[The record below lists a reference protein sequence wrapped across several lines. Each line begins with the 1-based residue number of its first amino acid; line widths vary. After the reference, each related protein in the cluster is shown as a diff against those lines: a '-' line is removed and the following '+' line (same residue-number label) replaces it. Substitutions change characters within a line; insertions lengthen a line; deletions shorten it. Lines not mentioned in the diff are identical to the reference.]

1 MSKIVLVTGA
11 SRGIGLEAAKHFSK
25 EGYKVIGTSR
35 GDFNLGELIGD
46 DSAISFQLDLMSKQS
61 IKNLFADLKSQ
72 DLLPSVLVNNAGITK
87 DQLFMRMKDEDWDDV
102 IETNLN
108 GLFRVTKAFI
118 KPMVKNKFGRV
129 INISSVAGL
138 MGNSG
143 QVNYSSSKS
152 AMVGFSRSLAK
163 ELGSRNITS
172 NVVAPGF
179 IETDMT
185 TFLNDDEKAEVSKNI
200 PMKRFGTVEDVARCI
215 VFLASDE
222 ANYITGQ
229 TISVDG
235 GLFTVSYTHLTL
247 PTIYSV

>member
-25 EGYKVIGTSR
+25 EGYKVIGSSR

-46 DSAISFQLDLMSKQS
+46 ESAISVQLDLMSKES
-61 IKNLFADLKSQ
+61 IQNLFADLKSE

-87 DQLFMRMKDEDWDDV
+87 DQLFLRMKDEDWDDV

-118 KPMVKNKFGRV
+118 KPMVKNKFGRI

-143 QVNYSSSKS
+143 QANYSSSKS

-185 TFLNDDEKAEVSKNI
+185 TFLNDDEKVEVSKNI
-200 PMKRFGTVEDVARCI
+200 PMKRFGTVQDVAKCI

-235 GLFTVSYTHLTL
+235 GLFMY
-247 PTIYSV
+247 

>member
-25 EGYKVIGTSR
+25 DGYKVIGTSR
-35 GDFNLGELIGD
+35 GDFNLDELIGD
-46 DSAISFQLDLMSKQS
+46 DSAISVQLDLMSKES
-61 IKNLFADLKSQ
+61 IKNLFADLKSE

-87 DQLFMRMKDEDWDDV
+87 DQLFLRMKDEDWDDV

-200 PMKRFGTVEDVARCI
+200 PMKRFGTVQDVAKCI

-235 GLFTVSYTHLTL
+235 GLFMY
-247 PTIYSV
+247 

>member
-35 GDFNLGELIGD
+35 GDFNLGDLIGD
-46 DSAISFQLDLMSKQS
+46 ESAISVQLDLMSKDS
-61 IKNLFADLKSQ
+61 IKKLFAELKSE

-87 DQLFMRMKDEDWDDV
+87 DQLFLRMKDEDWDDV

-118 KPMVKNKFGRV
+118 KPMVKNKFGRI

-185 TFLNDDEKAEVSKNI
+185 TFLNDDEKVEVSKNI
-200 PMKRFGTVEDVARCI
+200 PMKRFGTVQDVAKCI

-235 GLFTVSYTHLTL
+235 GLFMY
-247 PTIYSV
+247 

>member
-25 EGYKVIGTSR
+25 EGYKVIGSSR

-46 DSAISFQLDLMSKQS
+46 ESAISVQLDLISKES
-61 IKNLFADLKSQ
+61 IQNLFADLKSE

-87 DQLFMRMKDEDWDDV
+87 DQLFLRMKDEDWDDV

-185 TFLNDDEKAEVSKNI
+185 TFLNDDEKVEVSKNI
-200 PMKRFGTVEDVARCI
+200 PMRRFGTVEDVAKCI

-235 GLFTVSYTHLTL
+235 GLFMY
-247 PTIYSV
+247 

>member
-1 MSKIVLVTGA
+1 MNKIVLVTGA
-11 SRGIGLEAAKHFSK
+11 SRGIGLEVAKLFSK

-35 GDFNLGELIGD
+35 GDFNLGDLIGD
-46 DSAISFQLDLMSKQS
+46 SSAISVQLDLMSKES
-61 IKNLFADLKSQ
+61 INDLFEVLKTK
-72 DLLPSVLVNNAGITK
+72 DILPSVLINNAGITK
-87 DQLFMRMKDEDWDDV
+87 DQLFLRMKDKDWDEV

-185 TFLNDDEKAEVSKNI
+185 TFLNDDDKIEVSKNI
-200 PMKRFGTVEDVARCI
+200 PMKRFGTVEDVAKCI
-215 VFLASDE
+215 VFLASDN

-229 TISVDG
+229 IISVDG
-235 GLFTVSYTHLTL
+235 GLFMY
-247 PTIYSV
+247 

>member
-1 MSKIVLVTGA
+1 MNKIVLITGA
-11 SRGIGLEAAKHFSK
+11 SRGIGLETAKLFAKS
-25 EGYKVIGTSR
+25 GYQVIGTSR
-35 GDFNLGELIGD
+35 SEFDLGGLIKNTD
-46 DSAISFQLDLMSKQS
+46 AKSFELDLMSKSS
-61 IKNLFADLKSQ
+61 IKELFSNLKSE

-87 DQLFMRMKDEDWDDV
+87 DQLFLRMKDEDWDDV

-118 KPMVKNKFGRV
+118 KPMVKNKFGRI

-152 AMVGFSRSLAK
+152 AIIGFSRSLAK

-185 TFLNDDEKAEVSKNI
+185 TFLNDEEKIEVSKNI
-200 PMKRFGTVEDVARCI
+200 PMKRFGNVDDVAKCI
-215 VFLASDE
+215 LFLASDE

-229 TISVDG
+229 SISVDG
-235 GLFTVSYTHLTL
+235 GLFMY
-247 PTIYSV
+247 

>member
-46 DSAISFQLDLMSKQS
+46 DSAISVQLDLMSKQS
-61 IKNLFADLKSQ
+61 IKNLFADLKSE

-87 DQLFMRMKDEDWDDV
+87 DQLFLRMKDEDWDDV

-185 TFLNDDEKAEVSKNI
+185 TFLNDNEKVEVSKNI
-200 PMKRFGTVEDVARCI
+200 PMKRFGTVQDVAKCI

-235 GLFTVSYTHLTL
+235 GLFMY
-247 PTIYSV
+247 

>member
-25 EGYKVIGTSR
+25 EGYKVIGSSR

-46 DSAISFQLDLMSKQS
+46 ESAISVQLDLMSKES
-61 IKNLFADLKSQ
+61 IKNLFADLKSE

-87 DQLFMRMKDEDWDDV
+87 DQLFLRMKDEDWDDV

-118 KPMVKNKFGRV
+118 KPMVKNKFGRI

-185 TFLNDDEKAEVSKNI
+185 TFLNDDEKVEVSRNI
-200 PMKRFGTVEDVARCI
+200 PMKRFGTVQDVAKCI

-235 GLFTVSYTHLTL
+235 GLFMY
-247 PTIYSV
+247 

>member
-1 MSKIVLVTGA
+1 MNKIVLVTGA
-11 SRGIGLEAAKHFSK
+11 SRGIGLEVAKLFSK

-35 GDFNLGELIGD
+35 GDFNLGDLIGD
-46 DSAISFQLDLMSKQS
+46 SSAMSVQLDLMSKES
-61 IKNLFADLKSQ
+61 INDLFEVLKSK
-72 DLLPSVLVNNAGITK
+72 DMLPSVLINNAGITK
-87 DQLFMRMKDEDWDDV
+87 DQLFLRMKDKDWDEV

-185 TFLNDDEKAEVSKNI
+185 TFLNDDEKIEVSKNI
-200 PMKRFGTVEDVARCI
+200 PMKRFGTVEDVAKCI
-215 VFLASDE
+215 VFLASE
-222 ANYITGQ
+222 KANYITGQ
-229 TISVDG
+229 IISVDG
-235 GLFTVSYTHLTL
+235 GLFMY
-247 PTIYSV
+247 

>member
-25 EGYKVIGTSR
+25 EGYKVIGSSR

-46 DSAISFQLDLMSKQS
+46 ESSISVQLDLMSKES
-61 IKNLFADLKSQ
+61 IKNLFADLKSD

-87 DQLFMRMKDEDWDDV
+87 DQLFLRMKDEDWDEV

-185 TFLNDDEKAEVSKNI
+185 TFLNDDEKVEVSKNI
-200 PMKRFGTVEDVARCI
+200 PMRRFGTVQDVAKCI

-235 GLFTVSYTHLTL
+235 GLFMY
-247 PTIYSV
+247 

>member
-1 MSKIVLVTGA
+1 MNKIVLVTGA
-11 SRGIGLEAAKHFSK
+11 SRGIGLEVAKLFSK

-35 GDFNLGELIGD
+35 GDFNLGDLIGD
-46 DSAISFQLDLMSKQS
+46 SSAMSVQLDLMSKES
-61 IKNLFADLKSQ
+61 INDLFEVLKLK
-72 DLLPSVLVNNAGITK
+72 DILPSVLINNAGITK
-87 DQLFMRMKDEDWDDV
+87 DQLFLRMKDKDWDEV

-108 GLFRVTKAFI
+108 GLFRVTKALI

-152 AMVGFSRSLAK
+152 SMVGFSRSLAK

-185 TFLNDDEKAEVSKNI
+185 TFLNDDEKIEVSKNI
-200 PMKRFGTVEDVARCI
+200 PMKRFGTVEDVAKCI
-215 VFLASDE
+215 VFLASDK

-229 TISVDG
+229 IISVDG
-235 GLFTVSYTHLTL
+235 GLFMY
-247 PTIYSV
+247 

>member
-25 EGYKVIGTSR
+25 DGYKVIGSSR

-46 DSAISFQLDLMSKQS
+46 NSALSVQLDLMSKES
-61 IKNLFADLKSQ
+61 IKNLFADLKSK

-87 DQLFMRMKDEDWDDV
+87 DQLFLRMKDEDWDDV

-143 QVNYSSSKS
+143 QVNYSASKS

-172 NVVAPGF
+172 NVIAPGF

-185 TFLNDDEKAEVSKNI
+185 TFLNDDEKVEVSKNI
-200 PMKRFGTVEDVARCI
+200 PMKRFGAVEDVAKCML
-215 VFLASDE
+215 FLASDE

-235 GLFTVSYTHLTL
+235 GLFMY
-247 PTIYSV
+247 

>member
-1 MSKIVLVTGA
+1 MSKIVLITGA

-25 EGYKVIGTSR
+25 EGYKLIGTSR
-35 GDFNLGELIGD
+35 GEFNLNELIGD
-46 DSAISFQLDLMSKQS
+46 DSAISVQLDLMSKES
-61 IKNLFADLKSQ
+61 IKNLFADLKSE

-87 DQLFMRMKDEDWDDV
+87 DQIFLRMKDEDWDDV

-185 TFLNDDEKAEVSKNI
+185 TFLSDAEKQEVSKNI
-200 PMKRFGTVEDVARCI
+200 PMKRFGSVEDVAKCI

-235 GLFTVSYTHLTL
+235 GLFMY
-247 PTIYSV
+247 

>member
-1 MSKIVLVTGA
+1 MNKIVLVTGA
-11 SRGIGLEAAKHFSK
+11 SRGIGLEVAKLFSK

-35 GDFNLGELIGD
+35 GDFNLGDLIGD
-46 DSAISFQLDLMSKQS
+46 ISAMSVQLDLMSKES
-61 IKNLFADLKSQ
+61 INDLFEVLKSK
-72 DLLPSVLVNNAGITK
+72 DILPAVLINNAGITK
-87 DQLFMRMKDEDWDDV
+87 DQLFLRMKDKDWDEV

-152 AMVGFSRSLAK
+152 AIIGFSRSLAK

-185 TFLNDDEKAEVSKNI
+185 TFLNDEEKIEVSKNI
-200 PMKRFGTVEDVARCI
+200 PMKRFGNVDDVAKCI
-215 VFLASDE
+215 LFLASDE

-229 TISVDG
+229 SISVDG
-235 GLFTVSYTHLTL
+235 GLFMY
-247 PTIYSV
+247 

>member
-35 GDFNLGELIGD
+35 GDFNLDELIGD
-46 DSAISFQLDLMSKQS
+46 DSAISVQLDLMSKES
-61 IKNLFADLKSQ
+61 IKNLFADLKSE

-87 DQLFMRMKDEDWDDV
+87 DQLFLRMKDEDWDDV

-143 QVNYSSSKS
+143 QINYSSSKS

-185 TFLNDDEKAEVSKNI
+185 TFLNDNEKIEVSKNI
-200 PMKRFGTVEDVARCI
+200 PMKRFGTVEDVAKCI

-235 GLFTVSYTHLTL
+235 GLFMY
-247 PTIYSV
+247 

>member
-1 MSKIVLVTGA
+1 MSRIVLVTGA

-25 EGYKVIGTSR
+25 DGYQVIGTSR
-35 GDFNLGELIGD
+35 SNFNLGELIGD
-46 DSAISFQLDLMSKQS
+46 DSAISVELDLMSKES
-61 IKNLFADLKSQ
+61 IKNLFADLKSK
-72 DLLPSVLVNNAGITK
+72 DLLPAVLVNNAGITK
-87 DQLFMRMKDEDWDDV
+87 DQLFLRMKDEEWDDV

-172 NVVAPGF
+172 NVIAPGF

-185 TFLNDDEKAEVSKNI
+185 TFLNDDEKIEVSKNI
-200 PMKRFGTVEDVARCI
+200 PMKRFGTVEDVAKCI
-215 VFLASDE
+215 LFLASDE

-235 GLFTVSYTHLTL
+235 GLFMY
-247 PTIYSV
+247 

>member
-46 DSAISFQLDLMSKQS
+46 DSAISVQLDLMSKES
-61 IKNLFADLKSQ
+61 IKNLFADLKSE

-87 DQLFMRMKDEDWDDV
+87 DQLFLRMKDEDWDDV

-118 KPMVKNKFGRV
+118 KPMVKNKFGRI

-185 TFLNDDEKAEVSKNI
+185 TFLNDDEKVEVSKNI
-200 PMKRFGTVEDVARCI
+200 PMKRFGTVQDVAKCI

-235 GLFTVSYTHLTL
+235 GLFMY
-247 PTIYSV
+247 

>member
-25 EGYKVIGTSR
+25 EGYKVIGSSR

-46 DSAISFQLDLMSKQS
+46 ESSISVQLDLMSKES
-61 IKNLFADLKSQ
+61 IKNLFADLKSE

-87 DQLFMRMKDEDWDDV
+87 DQLFLRMKDEDWDDV

-152 AMVGFSRSLAK
+152 AIVGFSRSLAK

-185 TFLNDDEKAEVSKNI
+185 TFLNNDEKVEVIKNI
-200 PMKRFGTVEDVARCI
+200 PMKRFGTVEDVAKCI

-235 GLFTVSYTHLTL
+235 GLFMY
-247 PTIYSV
+247 

>member
-1 MSKIVLVTGA
+1 MSKVVLVTGA

-46 DSAISFQLDLMSKQS
+46 DSAISVQLDLMSKQS
-61 IKNLFADLKSQ
+61 IKNLFVDLKSQ

-172 NVVAPGF
+172 NVIAPGF

-200 PMKRFGTVEDVARCI
+200 PMKRFGTVQDVAKCI

-235 GLFTVSYTHLTL
+235 GLFMY
-247 PTIYSV
+247 

>member
-35 GDFNLGELIGD
+35 GEFNLDELIGD
-46 DSAISFQLDLMSKQS
+46 DSAISVQLDLVSKES
-61 IKNLFADLKSQ
+61 IKNLFEDLKSE

-87 DQLFMRMKDEDWDDV
+87 DQIFLRMKDEDWDDV

-185 TFLNDDEKAEVSKNI
+185 TFLNDDEKVEVSKNI
-200 PMKRFGTVEDVARCI
+200 PMRRFGTVQDVAKCI
-215 VFLASDE
+215 LFLASDE

-235 GLFTVSYTHLTL
+235 GLFMY
-247 PTIYSV
+247 

>member
-46 DSAISFQLDLMSKQS
+46 ESAISVQLDLMSKES
-61 IKNLFADLKSQ
+61 IKNLFADLKSE

-87 DQLFMRMKDEDWDDV
+87 DQLFLRMKDEDWDDV

-172 NVVAPGF
+172 NVIAPGF

-185 TFLNDDEKAEVSKNI
+185 TFLNDDEKVEVSKNI
-200 PMKRFGTVEDVARCI
+200 PMKRFGTVQDVAKCI

-235 GLFTVSYTHLTL
+235 GLFMY
-247 PTIYSV
+247 

>member
-11 SRGIGLEAAKHFSK
+11 SRGIGLEAAKRFSK

-35 GDFNLGELIGD
+35 GDFNLGDLIGD
-46 DSAISFQLDLMSKQS
+46 ESAISAQLDLMSKKS
-61 IKNLFADLKSQ
+61 IKNLFEDLKSE

-87 DQLFMRMKDEDWDDV
+87 DQLFLRMKDEDWDDV

-118 KPMVKNKFGRV
+118 KPMVKNKFGRI

-143 QVNYSSSKS
+143 QANYSSSKS

-185 TFLNDDEKAEVSKNI
+185 TFLNDDEKVEVSRNI
-200 PMKRFGTVEDVARCI
+200 PMKRFGTVQDVAKCI

-235 GLFTVSYTHLTL
+235 GLFMY
-247 PTIYSV
+247 

>member
-25 EGYKVIGTSR
+25 EGYKVIGSSR
-35 GDFNLGELIGD
+35 GIFNLGELIGD
-46 DSAISFQLDLMSKQS
+46 ESAISVQLDLMSKES
-61 IKNLFADLKSQ
+61 IKNLFADLKSE

-87 DQLFMRMKDEDWDDV
+87 DQLFLRMKDEDWDDV

-185 TFLNDDEKAEVSKNI
+185 TFLNDDEKVEVSKNI
-200 PMKRFGTVEDVARCI
+200 PMRRFGTVEDVAKCI

-235 GLFTVSYTHLTL
+235 GLFMY
-247 PTIYSV
+247 

>member
-1 MSKIVLVTGA
+1 MNKIVLVTGA

-25 EGYKVIGTSR
+25 DGYMVIGSSR
-35 GDFNLGELIGD
+35 NDFNLGKLIGD
-46 DSAISFQLDLMSKQS
+46 DSAMSVQLDLMSKES
-61 IKNLFADLKSQ
+61 IKSVFADLKSK

-87 DQLFMRMKDEDWDDV
+87 DQLFLRMKDEDWDDV

-143 QVNYSSSKS
+143 QVNYASSKS
-152 AMVGFSRSLAK
+152 AMVGFSKSLAK

-185 TFLNDDEKAEVSKNI
+185 TFLDDDEKAKLSNNI
-200 PMKRFGTVEDVARCI
+200 PMNRFGTVEDVAKCI
-215 VFLASDE
+215 LFLASDK

-235 GLFTVSYTHLTL
+235 CLYM
-247 PTIYSV
+247 Y

>member
-1 MSKIVLVTGA
+1 MNKIVLVTGA
-11 SRGIGLEAAKHFSK
+11 SRGIGLEVAKLFSK

-35 GDFNLGELIGD
+35 GDFNLGDLIGD
-46 DSAISFQLDLMSKQS
+46 SSAMSVQLDLMSKES
-61 IKNLFADLKSQ
+61 INDLFEVLKSK
-72 DLLPSVLVNNAGITK
+72 DNLPSVLINNAGITK
-87 DQLFMRMKDEDWDDV
+87 DQLFLRMKDKDWDEV

-185 TFLNDDEKAEVSKNI
+185 TFLNDDDKIEVSKNI
-200 PMKRFGTVEDVARCI
+200 PMKRFGTVEDVAKCI
-215 VFLASDE
+215 VFLASDN

-229 TISVDG
+229 IISVDG
-235 GLFTVSYTHLTL
+235 GLFMY
-247 PTIYSV
+247 

>member
-25 EGYKVIGTSR
+25 EGYKVIGSSR

-46 DSAISFQLDLMSKQS
+46 ESAISVQLDLMSKES
-61 IKNLFADLKSQ
+61 IKNLFADLKSE

-87 DQLFMRMKDEDWDDV
+87 DQLFLRMKDEDWDDV

-185 TFLNDDEKAEVSKNI
+185 TFLNDDEKVELSKNI
-200 PMKRFGTVEDVARCI
+200 PMKRFGTVQDVAKCI

-235 GLFTVSYTHLTL
+235 GLFMY
-247 PTIYSV
+247 

>member
-25 EGYKVIGTSR
+25 EGYKVIGSSR

-46 DSAISFQLDLMSKQS
+46 ESAISVQLDLMSKES
-61 IKNLFADLKSQ
+61 IKNLFADLKSD

-87 DQLFMRMKDEDWDDV
+87 DQLFLRMKDEDWDDV

-185 TFLNDDEKAEVSKNI
+185 TFLNDDEKVEVTKNI
-200 PMKRFGTVEDVARCI
+200 PMKRFGTVQDVAKCI

-235 GLFTVSYTHLTL
+235 GLFMY
-247 PTIYSV
+247 

>member
-1 MSKIVLVTGA
+1 MNKIVLVTGA
-11 SRGIGLEAAKHFSK
+11 SRGIGLETAKIFSK
-25 EGYKVIGTSR
+25 EGYHVIGTSR
-35 GDFNLGELIGD
+35 GDFNLGELIED
-46 DSAISFQLDLMSKQS
+46 NNAISLQLDLMSKTS
-61 IKNLFADLKSQ
+61 IKNLFEKLKSKS
-72 DLLPSVLVNNAGITK
+72 LLPSVLVNNAGITK
-87 DQLFMRMKDEDWDDV
+87 DQLFLRMKDEEWDDV

-118 KPMVKNKFGRV
+118 RPMVKNRFGRV

-143 QVNYSSSKS
+143 QINYSSSKS

-185 TFLNDDEKAEVSKNI
+185 TFLKDDEKTELSKSI
-200 PMKRFGTVEDVARCI
+200 PMRRFGRVEDVARCI

-235 GLFTVSYTHLTL
+235 GLFMY
-247 PTIYSV
+247 

>member
-25 EGYKVIGTSR
+25 EGYKVIGSSR

-46 DSAISFQLDLMSKQS
+46 ESAISVQLDLMSKES
-61 IKNLFADLKSQ
+61 IKNLFADLKSE

-87 DQLFMRMKDEDWDDV
+87 DQLFLRMKDEDWDDV

-152 AMVGFSRSLAK
+152 AIVGFSRSLAK

-185 TFLNDDEKAEVSKNI
+185 TFLNNDEKVEVSENI
-200 PMKRFGTVEDVARCI
+200 PMKRFGTVEDVAKCI

-235 GLFTVSYTHLTL
+235 GLFMY
-247 PTIYSV
+247 

>member
-1 MSKIVLVTGA
+1 MNKIVLVTGA
-11 SRGIGLEAAKHFSK
+11 SRGIGLEVAKLFSK

-35 GDFNLGELIGD
+35 GDFNLGDLIGD
-46 DSAISFQLDLMSKQS
+46 RSAMSVQLDLMSKES
-61 IKNLFADLKSQ
+61 INDLFEALKSK
-72 DLLPSVLVNNAGITK
+72 DILPSVLINNAGITK
-87 DQLFMRMKDEDWDDV
+87 DQLFLRMKDKDWDEV

-185 TFLNDDEKAEVSKNI
+185 TFLNDDDKIEVSKNI
-200 PMKRFGTVEDVARCI
+200 PMKRFGTVEDVAKCI
-215 VFLASDE
+215 VFLASDN

-229 TISVDG
+229 IISVDG
-235 GLFTVSYTHLTL
+235 GLFMY
-247 PTIYSV
+247 

>member
-46 DSAISFQLDLMSKQS
+46 ERAISAQLDLMSKES
-61 IKNLFADLKSQ
+61 IKNLFAELKSE

-87 DQLFMRMKDEDWDDV
+87 DQLFLRMKDEDWDDV

-185 TFLNDDEKAEVSKNI
+185 TFLNDDEKVEVSKNI
-200 PMKRFGTVEDVARCI
+200 PMKRFGNVQDVAKCI

-229 TISVDG
+229 VISIDG
-235 GLFTVSYTHLTL
+235 GLFMY
-247 PTIYSV
+247 

>member
-25 EGYKVIGTSR
+25 EGYKVIGSSR
-35 GDFNLGELIGD
+35 GDFNLGELIED
-46 DSAISFQLDLMSKQS
+46 ESAISVQLDLMSKES
-61 IKNLFADLKSQ
+61 IKNLFADLKSE

-87 DQLFMRMKDEDWDDV
+87 DQLFLRMKDEDWDDV

-200 PMKRFGTVEDVARCI
+200 PMKRFGTVQDVAKCI

-235 GLFTVSYTHLTL
+235 GLFMY
-247 PTIYSV
+247 

>member
-1 MSKIVLVTGA
+1 MNKIVLVTGA
-11 SRGIGLEAAKHFSK
+11 SRGIGLEVAKLFSK

-35 GDFNLGELIGD
+35 GDFNLGDLIGD
-46 DSAISFQLDLMSKQS
+46 SSAMSVQLDLISKES
-61 IKNLFADLKSQ
+61 INDLFELLKSK
-72 DLLPSVLVNNAGITK
+72 DILPSVLINNAGITK
-87 DQLFMRMKDEDWDDV
+87 DQLFLRMKDNDWDEV

-185 TFLNDDEKAEVSKNI
+185 TFLNDDEKIEVSKNI
-200 PMKRFGTVEDVARCI
+200 PMKRFGTVEDVAKCI
-215 VFLASDE
+215 VFLASDK

-229 TISVDG
+229 IISVDG
-235 GLFTVSYTHLTL
+235 GLFMY
-247 PTIYSV
+247 

>member
-25 EGYKVIGTSR
+25 EGYKVIGSSR

-46 DSAISFQLDLMSKQS
+46 ESAISVQLDLMSKQS

-172 NVVAPGF
+172 NVIAPGF

-185 TFLNDDEKAEVSKNI
+185 TFLNDDEKVEVSKNI
-200 PMKRFGTVEDVARCI
+200 PMKRFGTVEDVAKCI
-215 VFLASDE
+215 LFLASDE

-235 GLFTVSYTHLTL
+235 GLFMY
-247 PTIYSV
+247 

>member
-1 MSKIVLVTGA
+1 MNKIVLVTGA
-11 SRGIGLEAAKHFSK
+11 SRGIGLEVAKLFSK

-35 GDFNLGELIGD
+35 GDLNLGDLIGD
-46 DSAISFQLDLMSKQS
+46 SSAMSVQLDLMSKES
-61 IKNLFADLKSQ
+61 INDLFEVLKSK
-72 DLLPSVLVNNAGITK
+72 DMLPSVLINNAGITK
-87 DQLFMRMKDEDWDDV
+87 DQLFLRMKDKDWDEV

-108 GLFRVTKAFI
+108 GLFRVTKALI

-185 TFLNDDEKAEVSKNI
+185 TFLSDDEKIEVSKNI
-200 PMKRFGTVEDVARCI
+200 PMKRFGTVEDVAKCI
-215 VFLASDE
+215 LFLASDK

-229 TISVDG
+229 IISVDG
-235 GLFTVSYTHLTL
+235 GLFMY
-247 PTIYSV
+247 

>member
-11 SRGIGLEAAKHFSK
+11 SRGIGLEAAKRFSK

-35 GDFNLGELIGD
+35 GDFNLGDLIGD
-46 DSAISFQLDLMSKQS
+46 ESAISAQLDLMSKES
-61 IKNLFADLKSQ
+61 IKNLFEDLKSE

-87 DQLFMRMKDEDWDDV
+87 DQLFLRMKDEDWDDV

-185 TFLNDDEKAEVSKNI
+185 TFLNDDEKVEVSKNI
-200 PMKRFGTVEDVARCI
+200 PMKRFGTVQDVAKCI

-235 GLFTVSYTHLTL
+235 GLFMY
-247 PTIYSV
+247 